1 MKPYNESLQSRVH
14 GHLTQSEDFVVSWDS
29 YVEVFSSQW
38 RVALDSLDLRSETVK
53 VTALWIIVA
62 IVHQTVT

>member
-38 RVALDSLDLRSETVK
+38 RDAIDSLDLRSHTVE
-53 VTALWIIVA
+53 VAALWIIFP
-62 IVHQTVT
+62 IVHQTVP